1 MGGVSTDFDN
11 FLNVLMSLSTVLPS
25 ARMVRLICV
34 LISSYKRSTN
44 DYLSNKCLVRV
55 CDDYYLT
62 ISMLLLA
69 VLNSPDGMH
78 DETVMS

>member
-1 MGGVSTDFDN
+1 MC
-11 FLNVLMSLSTVLPS
+11 LMSLHWFCLKQDEPS
-25 ARMVRLICV
+25 QYQHTQVAINDLIMITFLRHV
-34 LISSYKRSTN
+34 
-44 DYLSNKCLVRV
+44 LVRV

-69 VLNSPDGMH
+69 VLNSQDRMH